1 MLGEN
6 KGNDSNKY
14 AVVLTL
20 HRVDIQ
26 RCGVSKE
33 VCDKIDDDLLCE
45 IAYKVRDALLDMGF
59 WETLYTV
66 VNECVELPERRK
78 NEVLLHENKR

>member
-1 MLGEN
+1 MLGEI

-45 IAYKVRDALLDMGF
+45 IAYKVR
-59 WETLYTV
+59 
-66 VNECVELPERRK
+66 NECVELPERRK